1 MLALDSEHWSLLR
14 TAYGNGGAVAQWL
27 ARLAG
32 ELDQAHKHW
41 EEFDHYGYLCHQETV
56 YTASYAAVPHLVELV
71 RKLPP
76 ADRHR
81 LGIGILYFVGEVAGC
96 SARDGVWLSGY
107 TPQRFQAAPIPDD
120 LLADYRAALA
130 QADELIAKS
139 IKQADR
145 EDLLA
150 ALFAAKAAVRGYHAL
165 WEYLSM
171 INNEREC
178 PKCGAFVPPM

>member
-1 MLALDSEHWSLLR
+1 MLALDNERWSLLH
-14 TAYGNGGAVAQWL
+14 TAYGNGTAVAQWL
-27 ARLAG
+27 ARLSG
-32 ELDQAHKHW
+32 ELDQARKYW

-76 ADRHR
+76 TERHH
-81 LGIGILYFVGEVAGC
+81 LGIGILYFVGDVAGC
-96 SARDGVWLSGY
+96 SSRDGVWLSGY

-120 LLADYRAALA
+120 LLVDYRAALD
-130 QADELIAKS
+130 QADELIAES
-139 IKQADR
+139 IKQADQ
-145 EDLLA
+145 EELLA
-150 ALFAAKAAVRGYHAL
+150 AMFAAKAAVRGYL
-165 WEYLSM
+165 WEYLSL